1 MSIDCRFVAS
11 DAGTVHEQR
20 QYHGEGRE
28 YRPRPKCGQILPLD
42 SEWSRVDA
50 DSQDDLVERFEHL
63 NFCTKCF
70 GSVFRMRGGQ

>member
-20 QYHGEGRE
+20 KCHVSGRE
-28 YRPRPKCGQILPLD
+28 YRPRPKCGQTLPLD

-50 DSQDDLVERFEHL
+50 DSQDDLVERFDL
-63 NFCTKCF
+63 ALCTKCF
-70 GSVFRMRGGQ
+70 GSVFRARGGR